1 MSRLSILMLLC
12 FAGSVLAQDGRL
24 ESVRS
29 EVRTPKLE
37 APSSPSSSSGSNPSD
52 HSSSCIEGDED
63 LNKLGAYA
71 IFYVVTSPFTI
82 PVALVGDD
90 YRLNA
95 VFIAYPYAEKWD
107 GLMQRGRGETVDGV
121 HTPYS
126 WDRLLSVRAAAEA
139 GTDFSGVNRLGLSF
153 LVDTMTRFGIGG
165 SVQFFEEDK
174 RALETDR
181 LAIGDINALFRF
193 AQSQRWQYRAGIG
206 MRFMD
211 DKNRTD
217 LGINFVYGWEWFPK
231 EPYTFS
237 AQLEAGTLGNAT
249 VFRATG
255 RMGLV
260 WKHAEAY
267 AGYDYLRIGSTDL
280 QGPMI
285 GLRLWF

>member
-1 MSRLSILMLLC
+1 MSRISIMVVLLC
-12 FAGSVLAQDGRL
+12 FSGSVLAQDGRL

-29 EVRTPKLE
+29 EVRTPK
-37 APSSPSSSSGSNPSD
+37 ADTPSASSTSSGSNPSD
-52 HSSSCIEGDED
+52 HSSSFLEED
-63 LNKLGAYA
+63 DDLSKLGAYA
-71 IFYVVTSPFTI
+71 AFYVVTSPFTI
-82 PVALVGDD
+82 PVAMVGDD
-90 YRLNA
+90 YRSNA
-95 VFIAYPYAEKWD
+95 VFNSYPYAERWD
-107 GLMQRGRGETVDGV
+107 GLMQMGRGEMIDGV
-121 HTPYS
+121 SPAS
-126 WDRLLSVRAAAEA
+126 WDHLLSVRAAAEA

-181 LAIGDINALFRF
+181 LVIGDINALFRF

-211 DKNRTD
+211 DRKQTD
-217 LGINFVYGWEWFPK
+217 LGFNFVYGWEWFPK

-237 AQLEAGTLGNAT
+237 AQLEAGTLGNAS

-255 RMGLV
+255 RMSLV

-267 AGYDYLRIGSTDL
+267 VGYDYLRIGSTDL

>member
-181 LAIGDINALFRF
+181 LWHRSIRF
-193 AQSQRWQYRAGIG
+193 STSLLYSNDAGSV
-206 MRFMD
+206 
-211 DKNRTD
+211 NT
-217 LGINFVYGWEWFPK
+217 
-231 EPYTFS
+231 
-237 AQLEAGTLGNAT
+237 
-249 VFRATG
+249 
-255 RMGLV
+255 
-260 WKHAEAY
+260 
-267 AGYDYLRIGSTDL
+267 
-280 QGPMI
+280 
-285 GLRLWF
+285 